1 MPDRNEGAPPTPPSH
16 EPEDELTRAAL
27 EDPAA
32 EEAHAPLDGGPTLWR
47 VVALLAF
54 AVLALG
60 IVFGRR

>member
-1 MPDRNEGAPPTPPSH
+1 MGE
-16 EPEDELTRAAL
+16 EPEDDLTREAL

-32 EEAHAPLDGGPTLWR
+32 ETAHEPVDPGPTLWR

-60 IVFGRR
+60 IVFGGR

>member
-1 MPDRNEGAPPTPPSH
+1 MAE
-16 EPEDELTRAAL
+16 EPEEELTRAAL

-32 EEAHAPLDGGPTLWR
+32 EEAQAPQEGGPTLWR

-60 IVFGRR
+60 IVFGGR

>member
-1 MPDRNEGAPPTPPSH
+1 MAE
-16 EPEDELTRAAL
+16 EPEDDLTRAAL

-32 EEAHAPLDGGPTLWR
+32 DQPHGPLEGGPTLWR

-60 IVFGRR
+60 IVFGGR

>member
-1 MPDRNEGAPPTPPSH
+1 MVE
-16 EPEDELTRAAL
+16 EPEDDLTRAAL

-32 EEAHAPLDGGPTLWR
+32 EEAHTPLDGGPTLWR
-47 VVALLAF
+47 VVVLLAF